1 MIQNAKKEELEEA
14 YQEFEPDEKGI
25 TKRMLKMTMKKHG
38 ESLDDAE
45 IEKLF
50 KETDHDNDGRIGFED
65 FVRMMM
71 SR

>member
-1 MIQNAKKEELEEA
+1 
-14 YQEFEPDEKGI
+14 
-25 TKRMLKMTMKKHG
+25 MLKMTMKKHG

-71 SR
+71 SRWIQINTNKIIKQ